1 MYWKE
6 LTTGI
11 YPWDIHDE
19 GMETILDNLQ
29 NEAGCNAAYC
39 IALMHHE
46 KRPLH
51 DNYYHHNPV
60 RKRYIPEDSRAYWM
74 PDWDMYK
81 DSKIKPITSDRDFLK
96 DTDWLEIFVKAL
108 RERGMKP
115 GVEISHTPLD
125 KVRSKEE
132 FPDCIQQDIYGNIL
146 GQNLCWNSQ
155 DARIYIQSL
164 ARELVTRYDVEMI
177 QTCSRLFAGGDPSL
191 HPLLG
196 VCLGGCFCNN
206 CEKQAKSHGLDWEG
220 IKTIVRYWADVVSG
234 ATVELREDKF
244 LLNRGDSSP
253 VMLLLEEPLLY
264 DWLKFRCDSIVE
276 HFGELSEAIHKANS
290 DVDFRFNTC
299 WPKAEMIGLD
309 LKADAPHID
318 SVRTM
323 VYAEKTGDIE
333 RVRNKS
339 KWLANVRRQIGEDVP
354 IISAIAPRA
363 KATPELIKLG
373 IKTVVLGG
381 ADGLSFGFYDG
392 ATIERLRAIKE
403 GMAEAEVQLHP
414 SSA

>member
-1 MYWKE
+1 MYWQE

-60 RKRYIPEDSRAYWM
+60 RKFYIAEDSRAYWL

-81 DSKIKPITSDRDFLK
+81 DSRIKPSTSDRDFLK
-96 DTDWLEIFVKAL
+96 DTDWLDIFVRAL

-125 KVRSKEE
+125 KVRSREE
-132 FPDCIQQDIYGNIL
+132 FSDCIQRNIYGQAL
-146 GQNLCWNSQ
+146 GQSLCWNSP

-177 QTCSRLFAGGDPSL
+177 QTCSVLFSSGNSSA

-196 VCLGGCFCNN
+196 VSLGGCFCES
-206 CEKQAKSHGLDWEG
+206 CEKRAKAHGLDWEG
-220 IKTIVRYWADVVSG
+220 IKNVVHYWADVMSG
-234 ATVELREDKF
+234 ATVEIRQDRL
-244 LLNRGDSSP
+244 LLNRGDSSDT
-253 VMLLLEEPLLY
+253 MLLLEYPLLY
-264 DWLKFRCDSIVE
+264 QWLKFRCDSIVE
-276 HFGELSEAIHKANS
+276 HFAELSAVIHAAS
-290 DVDFRFNTC
+290 PDVDFRLNTC

-309 LKADAPHID
+309 LKAVAPHLD

-323 VYAEKTGDIE
+323 DYAEQTGDIE

-339 KWLANVRRQIGEDVP
+339 KWLANVRRQLGEDMP

-373 IKTVVLGG
+373 IKTVALGG

-392 ATIERLRAIKE
+392 ATIECLRAIRE
-403 GMAEAEVQLHP
+403 GMAEAEVQLRP
-414 SSA
+414 SNA